1 MKWERNAS
9 ESILSLFS
17 ASFLALLAFSF
28 QTSSSPSVDLFMIT
42 LCPLLWLPLLETIK
56 REHVSQTVFGPRT
69 HKHTRTLPLP
79 SASHSPWRRRKE
91 TEAAFEAQMP
101 RWQAQSPCK
110 PFQPYCPAPTHEH
123 TGNPPKNTVK
133 VWFHLFEPSDVTL
146 KTTQADQKFFQSK
159 ADGLLK
165 QAYKNTE
172 RMKRETPK
180 QANTE
185 THYKCLKW
193 ETYVSKQ
200 TYKAR

>member
-123 TGNPPKNTVK
+123 TGNPPKNSKSLISLIWAQWCYFKNNTGRPKVLPVK
-133 VWFHLFEPSDVTL
+133 SRWIT
-146 KTTQADQKFFQSK
+146 KTSIQEHRKNEERNTKTSK
-159 ADGLLK
+159 HRNSL
-165 QAYKNTE
+165 
-172 RMKRETPK
+172 
-180 QANTE
+180 
-185 THYKCLKW
+185 
-193 ETYVSKQ
+193 
-200 TYKAR
+200 